1 MPTAPTSI
9 SMATWIS
16 MAAAISLFPSDEMA
30 AGEKR
35 LTKAS
40 EVRRQKRVPAAQRKK
55 EKRPPDK
62 IGRPRDERPTAFTL
76 YFREWNKKKKLARSV
91 SDALSAAAVA
101 AAAASSVSAYAATAS
116 AAATADASA
125 AAALAH
131 RARRAR
137 CWTVK
142 CNLYVFRLSARV
154 RSTSSPVRSLGT
166 DTRACEMWSE
176 LR

>member
-1 MPTAPTSI
+1 MEK
-9 SMATWIS
+9 WIS
-16 MAAAISLFPSDEMA
+16 MAAAVPLFPGDAMA
-30 AGEKR
+30 AKEKT
-35 LTKAS
+35 LAKKS
-40 EVRRQKRVPAAQRKK
+40 EDRRRQRAAAAQRK
-55 EKRPPDK
+55 
-62 IGRPRDERPTAFTL
+62 L
-76 YFREWNKKKKLARSV
+76 LARTV

-166 DTRACEMWSE
+166 DTLRMRDVERAAVKWRRPC
-176 LR
+176 